1 MSEPDISAQ
10 DAISIGSRLA
20 GARVAAAQPA
30 RSGGN
35 NRVFRLEMA
44 QGPPLALKHYPSD
57 GRDRLGQEYDALSF
71 LAHHGI
77 TSTPRPIAKD
87 TDASC
92 ALYQW
97 FDGDAAVLHPQDD
110 DADQMA
116 DFLIALQELRNADGA
131 RILRNASASIF
142 SPEAAIAQYEQR
154 LDGLRHVSQDQPELR
169 AFVEGSLVPSTAISI
184 RQLRRRYAELGRNP
198 AVDLAPTHRALSPSD
213 FGLHNALRAND
224 RRLRFIDFEYFGWDD
239 PVKLVS
245 DTAIHP
251 GSDLSE
257 ADANR
262 LIERLSRAFE
272 AGDDTFAIRLDV
284 LYPVFGAIW
293 CLIVLNAYLP
303 ESRSRRALAAQGGDL
318 TVRLAGQL
326 DKARRLHQ
334 TICQRDPDLTPR

>member
-1 MSEPDISAQ
+1 MSEAEISVQA
-10 DAISIGSRLA
+10 AISIGSRLS
-20 GARVAAAQPA
+20 GTPVAAAQPA

-44 QGPPLALKHYPSD
+44 EGPPLALKQYPSD

-71 LAHHGI
+71 LSRHGI
-77 TSTPRPIAKD
+77 MSTPRPVAQDAD
-87 TDASC
+87 TFC

-97 FDGDAAVLHPQDD
+97 FEGEAAVLHPHEG
-110 DADQMA
+110 DADQLA
-116 DFLIALQELRNADGA
+116 DFLIELQKLRKAEGA
-131 RILRNASASIF
+131 QALRNASASIF
-142 SPEAAIAQYEQR
+142 SPEEAVAQYEQR
-154 LDGLRHVSQDQPELR
+154 LDGLRQASVDHADLR
-169 AFVEGSLVPSTAISI
+169 TFIDGSLVPSTAAAI
-184 RQLRRRYAELGRNP
+184 RRLRRRYAELGRDP
-198 AVDLAPTHRALSPSD
+198 AADLAPAHRALSPSD
-213 FGLHNALRAND
+213 FGLHNALRTED
-224 RRLRFIDFEYFGWDD
+224 GRLRFIDFEYFGWDD

-251 GSDLSE
+251 GSDLPE
-257 ADANR
+257 ASANR

-272 AGDDTFAIRLDV
+272 AGDDAFAIRRDV

>member
-20 GARVAAAQPA
+20 GAPVAAAQPA

-71 LAHHGI
+71 LARHGI
-77 TSTPRPIAKD
+77 RSTPRPIAKD

-97 FDGDAAVLHPQDD
+97 FDGDAAVLHPRDD
-110 DADQMA
+110 DADQLA
-116 DFLIALQELRNADGA
+116 DFLIELQKLRNADGA
-131 RILRNASASIF
+131 QILRNASASVF

-154 LDGLRHVSQDQPELR
+154 LDGLRHAAQDQPDLR
-169 AFVEGSLVPSTAISI
+169 AFVEGSLVPSTAIAI
-184 RQLRRRYAELGRNP
+184 RQIRRRYAELGRDP
-198 AVDLAPTHRALSPSD
+198 AADLAPAHRALSPSD
-213 FGLHNALRAND
+213 FGLHNALRAKD
-224 RRLRFIDFEYFGWDD
+224 GRLRFIDFEYFGWDD
-239 PVKLVS
+239 PVKLAS

-251 GSDLSE
+251 GSNLPEVS
-257 ADANR
+257 ANR
-262 LIERLSRAFE
+262 LIARLSSAFE
-272 AGDDTFAIRLDV
+272 AGDDAFAIRRDV

>member
-1 MSEPDISAQ
+1 MSEPDISAV
-10 DAISIGSRLA
+10 DAMAIGSRLA
-20 GARVAAAQPA
+20 GAPVAAAQPA

-44 QGPPLALKHYPSD
+44 EGPALALKHYPSD

-71 LAHHGI
+71 LSRHGI
-77 TSTPRPIAKD
+77 ALTPRPIAKD
-87 TDASC
+87 SDAFC

-97 FDGDAAVLHPQDD
+97 FDGEAAVLRPQDG
-110 DADQMA
+110 DADQLA
-116 DFLIALQELRNADGA
+116 DFLIELQKLCNADGA
-131 RILRNASASIF
+131 QTLRNASASIF
-142 SPEAAIAQYEQR
+142 SPKEAVAQYEQR
-154 LDGLRHVSQDQPELR
+154 LDGLRRASVDHPDLR
-169 AFVEGSLVPSTAISI
+169 AFMDDSLIPSTAIAV
-184 RQLRRRYAELGRNP
+184 RQLRRRYAELGWDP
-198 AVDLAPTHRALSPSD
+198 AADIAPAHRALSPSD
-213 FGLHNALRAND
+213 FGLHNALRAAD
-224 RRLRFIDFEYFGWDD
+224 GRLRFIDFEYFGWDD

-251 GSDLSE
+251 GSDLPE
-257 ADANR
+257 AKANR
-262 LIERLSRAFE
+262 LTERLTQAF
-272 AGDDTFAIRLDV
+272 AVRDDAFAIRLDV

-303 ESRSRRALAAQGGDL
+303 ESRSRRAFAAQGGDL

>member
-1 MSEPDISAQ
+1 MSEPDISAS
-10 DAISIGSRLA
+10 DAMAIGCRLA

-30 RSGGN
+30 RAGGN

-44 QGPPLALKHYPSD
+44 EGPPLALKHYPSD

-71 LAHHGI
+71 LSRNGI

-87 TDASC
+87 ADAFC

-97 FDGDAAVLHPQDD
+97 FDGEAAVLRPQVD
-110 DADQMA
+110 DADQLA
-116 DFLIALQELRNADGA
+116 DFLIALQKLRDAEGA
-131 RILRNASASIF
+131 QLLRNASASIF
-142 SPEAAIAQYEQR
+142 SPEEAVTQYQLR
-154 LDGLRHVSQDQPELR
+154 LDGLRRASDDEPELR
-169 AFVEGSLVPSTAISI
+169 AFMDASLVPSTDIAI
-184 RQLRRRYAELGRNP
+184 RQLRRRYAELGRDP
-198 AVDLAPTHRALSPSD
+198 AADLALAHRALSPSD
-213 FGLHNALRAND
+213 FGLHNALRGED
-224 RRLRFIDFEYFGWDD
+224 GRLRFIDFEYFGWDD
-239 PVKLVS
+239 PVKLLS

-251 GSDLSE
+251 GSDLP
-257 ADANR
+257 AANANR
-262 LIERLSRAFE
+262 LIERLTQAFS
-272 AGDDTFAIRLDV
+272 ARDDAFAVRRDV
-284 LYPVFGAIW
+284 LYPLFGAIW